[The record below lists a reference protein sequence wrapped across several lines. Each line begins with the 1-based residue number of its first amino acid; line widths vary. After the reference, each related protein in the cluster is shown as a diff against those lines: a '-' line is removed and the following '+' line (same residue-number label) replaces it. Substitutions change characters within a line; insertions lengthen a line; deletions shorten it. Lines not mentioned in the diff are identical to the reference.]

1 MIKRRSSHLVIA
13 VMSGTINR
21 FGSFVMR
28 ADKVG
33 SESSVERLI
42 ALVESADAGHAKIV
56 RLADRWATW
65 IVVGALVS
73 AAATWFVTGEVVRA
87 VTILVVFCPCALVL
101 ATPTA
106 VMAAIGNATRHGFLV
121 RAGDALERLSAVRC
135 AAFDKTGTLTF
146 GKPVVSCVQT
156 VDGFDVKE
164 LFSLAASVESLS
176 EHPLG
181 KAIVEGFRA
190 QYPEEKLKKAQ
201 NFQMIPGKGVKAQAE
216 GRCVAVGTL
225 SFVDEHQENT
235 SARQLLMQKAQK
247 ETLAAST
254 VSFVSVDGVAAG
266 FIALQD
272 EMRPFAE
279 GVVSALGALDV
290 VPVLLTGDHQ
300 AAANRAAAQAGI
312 KEVVSDC
319 LPEEKLS
326 YIQKQS
332 ALGGKVLMVGDG
344 VNDAPALKSAHV
356 GIAMG
361 GVGSG
366 IALEAAD
373 IVAVSD
379 KIEELPH
386 LIRLSRKMMTVI
398 RINLTLAMTINFI
411 AIILAMGGWMGPV
424 VGALVHNAGSVL
436 VIIHSA
442 WLLRFG
448 DSKSAAKAC

>member
-1 MIKRRSSHLVIA
+1 
-13 VMSGTINR
+13 
-21 FGSFVMR
+21 
-28 ADKVG
+28 
-33 SESSVERLI
+33 
-42 ALVESADAGHAKIV
+42 
-56 RLADRWATW
+56 
-65 IVVGALVS
+65 
-73 AAATWFVTGEVVRA
+73 
-87 VTILVVFCPCALVL
+87 
-101 ATPTA
+101 
-106 VMAAIGNATRHGFLV
+106 
-121 RAGDALERLSAVRC
+121 
-135 AAFDKTGTLTF
+135 
-146 GKPVVSCVQT
+146 
-156 VDGFDVKE
+156 
-164 LFSLAASVESLS
+164 
-176 EHPLG
+176 
-181 KAIVEGFRA
+181 
-190 QYPEEKLKKAQ
+190 
-201 NFQMIPGKGVKAQAE
+201 MIPGKGVKAQAE